1 MIRINL
7 LSAKKKKKINKI
19 VYELFILFSLLV
31 FLGFSIYIVSSSLD
45 NQITIIKNEITKLNT
60 EYKRLQ
66 KIKAEVDG
74 FKKKKD
80 DLQRKIDIVKRLKG
94 SQKDYYKIFVNIEY
108 ALPEDVWV
116 SNFSL
121 NGNNLDL
128 QVSALRSSSVNQFI
142 LNLYETKVF
151 NNIDLKVVKR
161 LSAENIDINDFNITA
176 NINLGG

>member
-19 VYELFILFSLLV
+19 VYELFILFSVLV
-31 FLGFSIYIVSSSLD
+31 FLGFSIYIVNSSLD
-45 NQITIIKNEITKLNT
+45 NQVTIIKNEITKLNT

-116 SNFSL
+116 SNFNL
-121 NGNNLDL
+121 NGNNLNL

-161 LSAENIDINDFNITA
+161 LSVENIDINDFNISA

>member
-19 VYELFILFSLLV
+19 VYEFFAFFIVLV
-31 FLGFSIYIVSSSLD
+31 FLGVSIYIVNSSLD
-45 NQITIIKNEITKLNT
+45 AQISIIKAELVRLNT

-74 FKKKKD
+74 FKKRKEE
-80 DLQRKIDIVKRLKG
+80 LQKKIDIVKKLKA
-94 SQKDYYKIFVNIEY
+94 SQKDYYRVFVDIEY
-108 ALPEDVWV
+108 ALPEDVWI
-116 SNFSL
+116 SSFSL
-121 NGNNLDL
+121 NGNNLAL

-142 LNLYETKVF
+142 LNLYATKLF
-151 NNIDLKVVKR
+151 SNIELKVVKR
-161 LSAENIDINDFNITA
+161 LSVENIDVNDFNITA